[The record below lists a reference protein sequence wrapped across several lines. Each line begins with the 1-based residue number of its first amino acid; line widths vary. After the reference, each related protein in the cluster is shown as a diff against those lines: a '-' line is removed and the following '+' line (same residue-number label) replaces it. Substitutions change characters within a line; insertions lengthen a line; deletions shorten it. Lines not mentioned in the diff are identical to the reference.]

1 MKPFLLNSKTIF
13 TSTFKNINR
22 KFKFLE
28 KKYTVFY
35 GEFLEFNI
43 CYDCANSPKEA
54 LNLSSRILNTS
65 RPQAP
70 TPTKA

>member
-1 MKPFLLNSKTIF
+1 MKPFVLKRKTIF
-13 TSTFKNINR
+13 TSTCKNCNR

-35 GEFLEFNI
+35 GEFLI
-43 CYDCANSPKEA
+43 YCANSPKEA